1 MDPGS
6 RHQCSTAHRRSFD
19 QRRPRLWW
27 KYSSASP
34 SRRADAQDLF
44 FDGRIAHVATI
55 HEDVDG
61 DIHVGVTLLDD
72 PAADLH
78 NWYGRYLYFAPEE
91 IEPMPPDSAS

>member
-1 MDPGS
+1 MSLVEVRFGL
-6 RHQCSTAHRRSFD
+6 H
-19 QRRPRLWW
+19 
-27 KYSSASP
+27 P

-78 NWYGRYLYFAPEE
+78 NWYGRYLYFAPDE
-91 IEPMPPDSAS
+91 IEPMPRDSA